1 MLSPLLTREQ
11 EETNQELQTLW
22 DKMKETAKNP
32 GVPAVCQS
40 DTIVTE
46 FALSQL
52 DRIGT
57 AEEQRKKDMDNVRTK
72 IRTIGRLLKK
82 INQRESNWKS
92 MSDILTGQQFDSVV
106 KATKE
111 LALESDSPQLALVLS
126 RYVKQCC
133 LLKMSVGIKTGDE
146 KMQKEAK
153 DFDYLYQAHWNNS
166 VSCVALRRQRLRKI
180 NKKPNTPSTADVVTL
195 STWLQKP
202 IEKRLQR
209 ETFEQN
215 EWREFAEIV
224 LARILVF
231 NRRRIS
237 EVEEMKWDD
246 FNRRWTMEDGDNEDI
261 INSLDLSEK
270 TLAKRYVICK

>member
-195 STWLQKP
+195 STWLQKQ

-246 FNRRWTMEDGDNEDI
+246 FNRRWTMAI
-261 INSLDLSEK
+261 MKI
-270 TLAKRYVICK
+270 